1 MGITAEQFI
10 KNLSTSGLLTTDD
23 LASLRTSL
31 QKEDQPSDVNSIVQR
46 LMREGKLTKYQ
57 AKAVYVG
64 KTRGL
69 VLGQYVVLDRIGK
82 GGMGQV
88 LKARH
93 RTMDRIVALK
103 VLSVSAMDSP
113 DAVSRFHR
121 EARAAARLSHPNIV
135 TAYDASEHEG
145 IHYLVMEFVEGKD
158 LAEIVKE
165 HGALP
170 VDKAIDSIL
179 QAAKGLE
186 YAHAQGVVHRDI
198 KPANLLL
205 DKEGTVKILDMGLAL
220 MSRSI
225 KTTNDETTDQLTS
238 GGLILGTCDYIAPE
252 QADDS
257 HAADHRSD
265 IYSLGCTLY
274 RLLTGELPYKGDSVV
289 KVLLAHRQAPI
300 PSLCEVRSSVPSQLD
315 AVFQKMVAKQP
326 EDRYQAATEVITD
339 LQACLEPAQA
349 TSEPTPQA
357 ASTDSQLQSFLQ
369 LLPHEGVAGSRQKAK
384 KTQDSSEET
393 VASQTERQTA
403 GDNQEKEVAVR
414 ARKWVIP
421 AVAAGATVILL
432 LIATLVLVLIPGGN
446 EEPRAENAPGAAQV
460 GGDANNGDQ
469 DQSHLILAWD
479 ETERGDATLEVDGR
493 KLDIQEHSVPA
504 NGGQI
509 KVPLEVGDHEL
520 WIARRGFEPIQQK
533 VSVVKGRDVVIEP
546 VWKEVNT
553 TRAFDE
559 SSD

>member
-121 EARAAARLSHPNIV
+121 EARAAAKLSHPNIV

-205 DKEGTVKILDMGLAL
+205 DKEGTIKILDMGLAL

-225 KTTNDETTDQLTS
+225 KTANDETTDQLTS

-274 RLLTGELPYKGDSVV
+274 RLLTGELPYKADSVV

-300 PSLCEVRSSVPSQLD
+300 PSLCEGQSAVPPQLD
-315 AVFQKMVAKQP
+315 AVFQKMVAKEP
-326 EDRYQAATEVITD
+326 EDRYQAATEVIAD
-339 LQACLEPAQA
+339 LQACLEPAQT

-369 LLPHEGVAGSRQKAK
+369 LLPRDGVAGSRQKTKRA
-384 KTQDSSEET
+384 QDSSEET

-421 AVAAGATVILL
+421 AVVAGATVVLL
-432 LIATLVLVLIPGGN
+432 LIVTLVVVLILGGN
-446 EEPRAENAPGAAQV
+446 EEPRAENASGAAHA
-460 GGDANNGDQ
+460 GGDANSGGQ
-469 DQSHLILAWD
+469 GPSHLILAWD
-479 ETERGDATLEVDGR
+479 EAERSDATLEVDGT
-493 KLDIQEHSVPA
+493 KLDIQEHLVPA

-509 KVPLEVGDHEL
+509 KVPLEAGDHEL
-520 WIARRGFEPIQQK
+520 WIARRGFEPIQQTI
-533 VSVVKGRDVVIEP
+533 SVVKGRDVVIEP
-546 VWKEVNT
+546 VWKELN
-553 TRAFDE
+553 AAHALDK

>member
-10 KNLSTSGLLTTDD
+10 ENLSTSGLLTTDD
-23 LASLRTSL
+23 VASLRTSL

-121 EARAAARLSHPNIV
+121 EARAAAKLSHPNIV

-158 LAEIVKE
+158 LAEVVKE

-205 DKEGTVKILDMGLAL
+205 DKEGTIKILDMGLAL

-225 KTTNDETTDQLTS
+225 KTANDETTDQLTS

-274 RLLTGELPYKGDSVV
+274 RLLTGELPYKADSVV
-289 KVLLAHRQAPI
+289 RVLLAHRQAPI
-300 PSLCEVRSSVPSQLD
+300 PSLCEVRSSVPPQLD
-315 AVFQKMVAKQP
+315 AVFQKMVAKEP

-339 LQACLEPAQA
+339 LQACLEPAQT

-357 ASTDSQLQSFLQ
+357 PSTDSQLQSFLQ
-369 LLPHEGVAGSRQKAK
+369 LLPRDGVAGSRQKTK

-403 GDNQEKEVAVR
+403 GDNQEKEKEVAGR

-421 AVAAGATVILL
+421 SVVAGAAVVLL
-432 LIATLVLVLIPGGN
+432 LIATLVVVLILGGN
-446 EEPRAENAPGAAQV
+446 EEPRAGNASGAAQAD
-460 GGDANNGDQ
+460 GDANNGGQ
-469 DQSHLILAWD
+469 GPSHLILAWD
-479 ETERGDATLEVDGR
+479 EAERGDATLEVDGR

-509 KVPLEVGDHEL
+509 KVPLEAGDHEL

-533 VSVVKGRDVVIEP
+533 ISVVKGRDVVIEP
-546 VWKEVNT
+546 VWKELNA
-553 TRAFDE
+553 TRALD
-559 SSD
+559 

>member
-10 KNLSTSGLLTTDD
+10 ENLSTSGLLTTDD
-23 LASLRTSL
+23 VASLRTSL

-121 EARAAARLSHPNIV
+121 EARAAAKLSHPNIV

-158 LAEIVKE
+158 LAEVVKE

-205 DKEGTVKILDMGLAL
+205 DKEGTIKILDMGLAL

-225 KTTNDETTDQLTS
+225 KAANDETTDQLTW

-274 RLLTGELPYKGDSVV
+274 RLLTGELPYKADSVV
-289 KVLLAHRQAPI
+289 RVLLAHRQAPI
-300 PSLCEVRSSVPSQLD
+300 PSLCEVRSSVPPQLD
-315 AVFQKMVAKQP
+315 AVFQKMVAKEP

-339 LQACLEPAQA
+339 LQACLEPAQT

-357 ASTDSQLQSFLQ
+357 PSTDSQLQSFLQ
-369 LLPHEGVAGSRQKAK
+369 LLPRDGVAGSRQKTK

-403 GDNQEKEVAVR
+403 GDNQEKEKEVAGR

-421 AVAAGATVILL
+421 SVVAGAAVVLL
-432 LIATLVLVLIPGGN
+432 LIATLVVVLILGGN
-446 EEPRAENAPGAAQV
+446 EEPRAGNASGAAQAD
-460 GGDANNGDQ
+460 GDANNGGQ
-469 DQSHLILAWD
+469 GPSHLILAWD
-479 ETERGDATLEVDGR
+479 EAERGDATLEVDGR

-509 KVPLEVGDHEL
+509 KVPLEAGDHEL

-533 VSVVKGRDVVIEP
+533 ISVVKGRDVVIEP
-546 VWKEVNT
+546 VWKELNA
-553 TRAFDE
+553 TRALD
-559 SSD
+559 

>member
-10 KNLSTSGLLTTDD
+10 ENLSTSGLLTTDD
-23 LASLRTSL
+23 VASLRTSL

-121 EARAAARLSHPNIV
+121 EARAAAKLSHPNIV

-205 DKEGTVKILDMGLAL
+205 DKEGTIKILDMGLAL

-225 KTTNDETTDQLTS
+225 KTANDETTDQLTS

-274 RLLTGELPYKGDSVV
+274 RLLTGELPYKADSVV
-289 KVLLAHRQAPI
+289 RVLLAHRQAPI
-300 PSLCEVRSSVPSQLD
+300 PSLCEVRSSVPPQLD
-315 AVFQKMVAKQP
+315 AVFQKMVAKEP

-339 LQACLEPAQA
+339 LQACLEPAQT

-357 ASTDSQLQSFLQ
+357 PSTDSQLQSFLQ
-369 LLPHEGVAGSRQKAK
+369 LLPRDGVAGSRQKTK

-403 GDNQEKEVAVR
+403 GDNQEKEKEVAGR

-421 AVAAGATVILL
+421 SVVAGAAVVLL
-432 LIATLVLVLIPGGN
+432 LIATLVVVLILGGN
-446 EEPRAENAPGAAQV
+446 EEPRAGNASGAAQAD
-460 GGDANNGDQ
+460 GDANNGGQ
-469 DQSHLILAWD
+469 GPSHLILAWD
-479 ETERGDATLEVDGR
+479 EAERGDATLEVDGR

-509 KVPLEVGDHEL
+509 KVPLEAGDHEL

-533 VSVVKGRDVVIEP
+533 ISVVKGRDVVIEP
-546 VWKEVNT
+546 VWKELNA
-553 TRAFDE
+553 TRALD
-559 SSD
+559 